1 MIKNFFSTK
10 PPCPAQGRGTTK
22 HKNKAG
28 RRLNLEFY
36 FRTKGLIILLLILF
50 AFSLPL
56 WMTSRFV
63 LHIVIMCCIW
73 AMAATSLNL
82 IMGYT
87 GQTNLAHGAFFGIG
101 AYSAGL
107 LMLKVGMGFWPAL
120 VLSCLIT
127 VLIALIIGPPALR
140 TKGSYFA
147 IGTMCFNVIVTVV
160 IDSWE
165 GLTDGARGL
174 LGIPKPGPIPLPFG
188 YELTFTTLASNYYLI
203 LVSLLLTILIIYRIV
218 HSMMGRTFSAVR
230 GNEELAESLGMSA
243 MRIKLLSFLIST
255 FFAGWAGVLYATYIG
270 FLSPEISDYHV
281 TFELLIFCLI
291 GGIGTMS
298 GPLIGAFILTV
309 VSELLHGIAVPRL
322 VAYGFLLVITIIFLR
337 GGIVGGITLLW
348 QRFSLNNTGGEGSAQ
363 RVGNE

>member
-1 MIKNFFSTK
+1 MLKKVFSI
-10 PPCPAQGRGTTK
+10 Q
-22 HKNKAG
+22 
-28 RRLNLEFY
+28 
-36 FRTKGLIILLLILF
+36 GLIISLLILF
-50 AFSLPL
+50 AFSIPQ

-63 LHIVIMCCIW
+63 LHVVIMCCIW

-87 GQTNLAHGAFFGIG
+87 GQINLAHGAFFGIG

-107 LMLKVGMGFWPAL
+107 LMLKVGMSFWPAL

-127 VLIALIIGPPALR
+127 VGIALFIGPPALR

-147 IGTMCFNVIVTVV
+147 IGTMCFNVIVTVI

-165 GLTDGARGL
+165 DLTDGARGL
-174 LGIPKPGPIPLPFG
+174 LGIPKPSSIPLPFG
-188 YELTFTTLASNYYLI
+188 YELTFTTMASNYYLV

-218 HSMMGRTFSAVR
+218 HSMMGRTFIAVR

-243 MRIKLLSFLIST
+243 MRVKLLSFLIST
-255 FFAGWAGVLYATYIG
+255 FFAGWAGALYATYIG

-291 GGIGTMS
+291 GGLGTMT
-298 GPLIGAFILTV
+298 GPLIGALILTV
-309 VSELLHGIAVPRL
+309 VSELLHGIAVPRM
-322 VAYGFLLVITIIFLR
+322 VAYGLLLILTIIFLR
-337 GGIVGGITLLW
+337 GGIVGGIKLLW
-348 QRFSLNNTGGEGSAQ
+348 LSIGPKRAGQDNPARGVA
-363 RVGNE
+363 NE

>member
-1 MIKNFFSTK
+1 MKKLFST
-10 PPCPAQGRGTTK
+10 Q
-22 HKNKAG
+22 
-28 RRLNLEFY
+28 
-36 FRTKGLIILLLILF
+36 GLILLLLILF

-56 WMTSRFV
+56 WMKSRFV
-63 LHIVIMCCIW
+63 LHVVIMCCIW
-73 AMAATSLNL
+73 AMGATSLNL
-82 IMGYT
+82 LMGYT
-87 GQTNLAHGAFFGIG
+87 GQINLAHGAFFGIG

-107 LMLKVGMGFWPAL
+107 LMLKVGLGFWPAL
-120 VLSCLIT
+120 LISCLIT
-127 VLIALIIGPPALR
+127 VAVALFIGPPALR

-165 GLTDGARGL
+165 ALTEGARGL

-188 YELTFTTLASNYYLI
+188 YELTFTSMASNYYLI
-203 LVSLLLTILIIYRIV
+203 LVSLLLTILIIHRIV
-218 HSMMGRTFSAVR
+218 HSMMGRSFTAVR

-243 MRIKLLSFLIST
+243 MRVKLLAFLIST
-255 FFAGWAGVLYATYIG
+255 FFAGWAGALYATYIG

-291 GGIGTMS
+291 GGLGTMS

-309 VSELLHGIAVPRL
+309 VSELLHGLAVPRL

-337 GGIVGGITLLW
+337 GGIVGGISLW
-348 QRFSLNNTGGEGSAQ
+348 RQNMGSKK
-363 RVGNE
+363 VGQVTANE